1 MQSPASAGSA
11 PPAAVMLYVSQINS
25 FNVARMAK
33 THRTFIEGDLFIKRE
48 MEISLV
54 ELFKFKEWT

>member
-25 FNVARMAK
+25 FNVAKMAK
-33 THRTFIEGDLFIKRE
+33 THRTFIEGDLLNKRE
-48 MEISLV
+48 MEILLV
-54 ELFKFKEWT
+54 DFLKI

>member
-11 PPAAVMLYVSQINS
+11 PPAAAVMLYVSQINS

-33 THRTFIEGDLFIKRE
+33 THRTFIEGDLLNKRE
-48 MEISLV
+48 MEILLI
-54 ELFKFKEWT
+54 ELFKFKE